1 MKRNN
6 PAPEKTRQSP
16 LAIILLLATFAKN
29 TFRQFWPFIIVFLIN
44 PKRSMEFQIL
54 IAVAVFS
61 FISLISSILSYFR
74 FYYQLTDE
82 GLVVEKGI
90 IRKSRIQV
98 PFERI
103 QSVNIEQG
111 ILHQAF
117 NIVKLDIDTAGS
129 KGSELSITAL
139 DKSMANEIRAY
150 IFERKGSKM
159 TEDGELSTEDG
170 IAGSSSQGQF
180 LFQLSPATLF
190 KIGISQNH
198 LRTLGIV
205 LLFLFGIA
213 ENLSRFAGDDVEE
226 YIDGSFSSG
235 IFNSA
240 LAGLILLPVFLIV
253 SLIISVV
260 QVSVKYADFTVLRTS
275 EGLRLIGGLFTRIE
289 QVAVRKK
296 MQMMTFETNPIRR
309 MLGLVKVRFYQA
321 SSMQVQVNQSI
332 QIPGCSVSEVE
343 MVAEEYISMDE
354 LKSAVFFP
362 VDPKYRVRLFIFS
375 ALLPM
380 LIVLGVLSWNFGIEA
395 FYIFSLLPLL
405 GIWVHF
411 HYKRLQFA
419 ISNQSVIRK
428 EGVFARKTTLLKLY
442 KIQAVELSRG
452 FYERRNNLGSVVI
465 HTAARPLTIPFLPLA
480 QASGIVNYLLYKLE
494 SEKRNWM

>member
-6 PAPEKTRQSP
+6 PAAERTRQSP

-54 IAVAVFS
+54 IVVAVFS

-74 FYYQLTDE
+74 FYYQLTED

-90 IRKSRIQV
+90 FKKTRIQV

-117 NIVKLDIDTAGS
+117 NIVKLEIDTAGS
-129 KGSELSITAL
+129 KGNELSITAL
-139 DKSMANEIRAY
+139 DRTKANELRSF
-150 IFERKGSKM
+150 IFEQKGTKSAA
-159 TEDGELSTEDG
+159 EGDLSADGDHL
-170 IAGSSSQGQF
+170 AGASPGQF
-180 LFQLSPATLF
+180 LFQLSGFTLF

-205 LLFLFGIA
+205 ILFLFGVA
-213 ENLSRFAGDDVEE
+213 ENLSQFGGEGVEE
-226 YIDGSFSSG
+226 YMDGTFWSG
-235 IFNSA
+235 IFSTA
-240 LAGLILLPVFLIV
+240 LAALILLPIFLIV

-260 QVSVKYADFTVLRTS
+260 QIVFKYADFTVFRTH
-275 EGLRLIGGLFTRIE
+275 EGLRLIGGLLTRIE

-296 MQMMTFETNPIRR
+296 IQMMTFETNPIRR

-332 QIPGCSVSEVE
+332 QIPGCSQTESE
-343 MVAEEYISMDE
+343 MVAEEYISMYE
-354 LKSAVFFP
+354 LKSAEFFH
-362 VDPKYRVRLFIFS
+362 VDPRYRIRLFLFS
-375 ALLPM
+375 GLLP
-380 LIVLGVLSWNFGIEA
+380 LIIVMGVLSWNFGKDA
-395 FYIFSLLPLL
+395 FFVFLILPLL
-405 GIWVHF
+405 GIWVHL
-411 HYKRLQFA
+411 HYQRLVFA
-419 ISNQSVIRK
+419 ISNLSVIRK
-428 EGVFARKTTLLKLY
+428 DGIFARKTTLLKLY

-452 FYERRNNLGSVVI
+452 FYERRNNLGTVVI
-465 HTAARPLTIPFLPLA
+465 HTAARPVIIPFLPLS
-480 QASGIVNYLLYKLE
+480 QASQIVNYLLYKVE
-494 SEKRNWM
+494 SEKKKWM

>member
-6 PAPEKTRQSP
+6 PAPERTRQSP

-44 PKRSMEFQIL
+44 PKRSIEFQIL

-61 FISLISSILSYFR
+61 FISLVSSILSYFR
-74 FYYQLTDE
+74 FYYQLTED

-90 IRKSRIQV
+90 FKKTRIQV

-111 ILHQAF
+111 LLHQAF
-117 NIVKLDIDTAGS
+117 NIVKLEIDTAGS
-129 KGSELSITAL
+129 KGNELSITAL
-139 DKSMANEIRAY
+139 DRNKANELRSF
-150 IFERKGSKM
+150 IFERK
-159 TEDGELSTEDG
+159 
-170 IAGSSSQGQF
+170 SSQSGTTMVTETDDSGKSSPGEF
-180 LFQLSPATLF
+180 LFQLSPLTLF

-205 LLFLFGIA
+205 LLFLFGVA
-213 ENLSRFAGDDVEE
+213 ENLSQVGGEGVDD
-226 YIDGSFSSG
+226 YIDGSYFSEIFSSTFA
-235 IFNSA
+235 I
-240 LAGLILLPVFLIV
+240 LILLPVFLIV
-253 SLIISVV
+253 ALIISVG
-260 QVSVKYADFTVLRTS
+260 QIAFKYADFTVFRTT
-275 EGLRLIGGLFTRIE
+275 EGLRLIGGLLTRIE

-296 MQMMTFETNPIRR
+296 MQMMTFESNPIRR

-332 QIPGCSVSEVE
+332 QIPGCSPAESE

-354 LKSAVFFP
+354 LKSAEFFH
-362 VDPKYRVRLFIFS
+362 VDPRYRVRLFLFS
-375 ALLPM
+375 GLLP
-380 LIVLGVLSWNFGIEA
+380 LILVMGVLSWNFGKDA
-395 FYIFSLLPLL
+395 FFVFLILPLL
-405 GIWVHF
+405 GIWVHL
-411 HYKRLQFA
+411 YYQRLVFA
-419 ISNQSVIRK
+419 ISNLSVIK
-428 EGVFARKTTLLKLY
+428 KDGVFARKTTLLKTY

-465 HTAARPLTIPFLPLA
+465 HTAARPIVIPFLPLA
-480 QASGIVNYLLYKLE
+480 QARQIVDYLLFKVE
-494 SEKRNWM
+494 SEQKNWM